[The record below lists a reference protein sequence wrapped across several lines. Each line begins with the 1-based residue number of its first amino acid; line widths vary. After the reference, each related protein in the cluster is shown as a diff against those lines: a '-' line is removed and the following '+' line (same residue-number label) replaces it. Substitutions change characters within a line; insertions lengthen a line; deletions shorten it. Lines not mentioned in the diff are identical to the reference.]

1 MTQDELRQLVDE
13 MLRDQ
18 QGVIED
24 GARNRAIDMAL
35 ARYDV
40 DMPRRKSAWLTW
52 QAEGVSQPLP
62 EGYHWNRYYD
72 LLHTE
77 HGGRAVAAV
86 VQRSATPGREFVLT
100 LPEAV
105 RAGVQVFIIW
115 ACPHEAGSVHPTHQA
130 AVAAYAAH
138 LLAQQLAGYYSSE
151 RETAMGGDASRTESR
166 ARNWAAR
173 ARELRALYFA
183 GVGALDPMDAPQRP
197 AAGAVA
203 SWPARNPRHRLG
215 CRASGV

>member
-18 QGVIED
+18 QGVIES
-24 GARNRAIDMAL
+24 GARERAIDMAL

-40 DMPRRKSAWLTW
+40 DMPRRKSAHLTW
-52 QAEGVSQPLP
+52 QAEGVSQQLTDD
-62 EGYHWNRYYD
+62 WNRYCD

-77 HGGRAVAAV
+77 HGGRVVAAV
-86 VQRSATPGREFVLT
+86 VQRSAPPGREFVLV
-100 LPEAV
+100 LPEPV

-151 RETAMGGDASRTESR
+151 REVAMGGDASRTESR

-183 GVGALDPMDAPQRP
+183 GVGVTDPAQGGAPKP
-197 AAGAVA
+197 AAVVV
-203 SWPARNPRHRLG
+203 SWPARNPRHQLAR
-215 CRASGV
+215 RASGV